1 MFSKKLLFIAAI
13 ACMPAMAHAQVGAA
27 VNSVSPVKIGLGIK
41 AGANFQRL
49 QGETWGDAT
58 RAGYFGGLFLNAT
71 FKKYGVS
78 GEVLFSQTSF
88 NTTGAKLYVA
98 QKAGGT
104 TNYTVVDTTGKEGS
118 FAVTTV
124 SVPILFNLKVVNN
137 LWLQVGPQYSM
148 VVGVKDKDGLV
159 KDANDLF
166 KSGDIS
172 GVLGAHLNLPL
183 NLSVGAR
190 YIMGF
195 SDVNGGNTSASEAW
209 RNRSAQIYV
218 GYSFL

>member
-1 MFSKKLLFIAAI
+1 MFSKKLLFITAI
-13 ACMPAMAHAQVGAA
+13 ACMPAMAKAQVGAA
-27 VNSVSPVKIGLGIK
+27 VNSVSPVKISLGIK
-41 AGANFQRL
+41 AGANFQKL
-49 QGETWGDAT
+49 QGDTWGDAT

-88 NTTGAKLYVA
+88 TTSGIKLAAAK
-98 QKAGGT
+98 KAAGS
-104 TNYTVVDTTGKEGS
+104 TNYTVVDSSGKEGA

-137 LWLQVGPQYSM
+137 LWLQVGPQYTA
-148 VVGVKDKDGLV
+148 VVGIKDKDGLV

-190 YIMGF
+190 YVMGF
-195 SDVNGGNTSASEAW
+195 SDVNGGSNSASEAW
-209 RNRSAQIYV
+209 RNRSAQLYV

>member
-1 MFSKKLLFIAAI
+1 MAI
-13 ACMPAMAHAQVGAA
+13 ACMPAVTNAQVGAA

-41 AGANFQRL
+41 AGANFQKL

-88 NTTGAKLYVA
+88 TTTGTKLYNA
-98 QKAGGT
+98 KKAASA
-104 TNYTVVDTTGKEGS
+104 TNYTVIDSSAKEGA

-124 SVPILFNLKVVNN
+124 SVPILFDLKIVNN
-137 LWLQVGPQYSM
+137 LWLQVGPQYSAIIS
-148 VVGVKDKDGLV
+148 VKDKDGLV
-159 KDANDLF
+159 NDANELF

-172 GVLGAHLNLPL
+172 GVLGLHLNLPL

-190 YIMGF
+190 YILGF
-195 SDVNGGNTSASEAW
+195 SDVNGTNNSASEAW
-209 RNRSAQIYV
+209 RTRSAQLYV